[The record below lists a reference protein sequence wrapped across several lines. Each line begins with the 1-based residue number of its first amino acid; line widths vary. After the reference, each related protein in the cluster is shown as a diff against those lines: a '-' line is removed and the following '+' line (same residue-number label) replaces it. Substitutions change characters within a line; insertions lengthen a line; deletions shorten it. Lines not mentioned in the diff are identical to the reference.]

1 MSKHS
6 IPFVSVHLMGG
17 LGNQLFQIFATIAE
31 AKQCNV
37 DFIFPYSSILPYNGP
52 IGNGTPRYTYW
63 HSLLDNLLNHTTY
76 IDNLNQNNPTMT
88 NDDIDRYMVLKENGF
103 HYTPLPER
111 ITSNVKLF
119 GYYQSYKYFEREFRE
134 ICELVGI
141 PDQRASVRLIYRSRF
156 EPNTHTI
163 SMHFRLGDYKAL
175 QHCHPIMSFEYYEKA
190 LSLIVTSRPPLT
202 KFNVLYF
209 CEKDDNAQVNETI
222 RRLQSIQELENV
234 QYSKVND
241 DIEDYQQMLLMSCC
255 DDHII
260 ANSSFSWW
268 GAYFNTGENKI
279 VCYPS
284 RWFGPAITADVRDLF
299 PPSWQKILC

>member
-37 DFIFPYSSILPYNGP
+37 DFIFPYEHVLNSGR
-52 IGNGTPRYTYW
+52 PRITYW
-63 HSLLDNLLNHTTY
+63 HSLLDGLLPHTT
-76 IDNLNQNNPTMT
+76 DNTLLGVTNQ
-88 NDDIDRYMVLKENGF
+88 DIDRFMVLRENGF
-103 HYTPLPER
+103 HYTELPER
-111 ITSNVKLF
+111 LSTCVKLF
-119 GYYQSYKYFEREFRE
+119 GYYQSYKYFEHEFKT
-134 ICELVGI
+134 ICELIGL
-141 PDQRASVRLIYRSRF
+141 PDQRASTRLVYRSLF
-156 EPNTHTI
+156 DPNTHTI

-175 QHCHPIMSFEYYEKA
+175 PQCHPIMSFEYYEKA
-190 LSLIVTSRPPLT
+190 LSLIVTSRPPTMLF
-202 KFNVLYF
+202 KVLYF
-209 CEKDDNAQVNETI
+209 CEKEDNAQVNETI

-234 QYSKVND
+234 QYCKVDD

-255 DDHII
+255 NDHII

-268 GAYFNTGENKI
+268 GAYFNTGENKM

-284 RWFGPAITADVRDLF
+284 IWFGPAVQADLRDLC
-299 PPSWQKILC
+299 PPSWHKILC